1 MSYPPPKIPAEQ
13 DYDEYRPSSR
23 HDLFYDPPNAP
34 RAASPPRRADVS
46 KPYQSTNTTTTATT
60 PDNDDHT
67 TPYTPPIYSS
77 KTALNPYDNTN
88 PSSQPYPPYSP
99 TPYQD
104 NAYAKPAARDY
115 PYAEAGYGNAPS
127 PPPPRKRTLFSR
139 LFNGDQRFA
148 YFCWTVSIVQIAV
161 FIGEL
166 VKNALATHSPI
177 EVQPVFNPLIGP
189 SSYVP
194 PLPPKLSSF
203 PCRICFGDYFWSMTN
218 G

>member
-1 MSYPPPKIPAEQ
+1 MSYPLPKIAAEQ

-34 RAASPPRRADVS
+34 RATSSPRPADVYN
-46 KPYQSTNTTTTATT
+46 PRNPTDTTITAA
-60 PDNDDHT
+60 PNDDDHT

-88 PSSQPYPPYSP
+88 PSSQPYAAYGP

-104 NAYAKPAARDY
+104 NAYAKPVTQDY
-115 PYAEAGYGNAPS
+115 PYGEAGYGNAPS

-148 YFCWTVSIVQIAV
+148 YFCWIVSIVQIAV
-161 FIGEL
+161 FVGEL

-177 EVQPVFNPLIGP
+177 EIQPVFNPLIGP

-194 PLPPKLSSF
+194 SS
-203 PCRICFGDYFWSMTN
+203 P
-218 G
+218 